1 MARTPR
7 TLPEVLPPA
16 EHQDQE
22 AIAAAGLAMQAAS
35 LSHAETDEVF
45 AAGMDIGRLQ
55 SMDFIATIAN
65 SALLSIYENLK
76 KSKGWR
82 HLRNPES
89 CDGRNFESL
98 DEFCALKLG
107 RSYRRMQELCANRN
121 LVGQE
126 AFEQAEKIGLRQVD
140 YNAIRALPAPKQAL
154 LQEALADGADKETI
168 TTALRE
174 LAAQD
179 QREIEALQT
188 RADAAEK
195 ELAENTQL
203 LAAKNKTIDKLQTQ
217 VQRVKSAD
225 PDAVRAD
232 LLDAL
237 NQHAKAALG
246 SVRGQF
252 RQVLLAMAE
261 FERAGGTA
269 HREVADG
276 WITQLETELE
286 EQRLEFGLLRRP
298 PVPGTERPVFA
309 TDEA

>member
-7 TLPEVLPPA
+7 TLPEALPPA

-22 AIAAAGLAMQAAS
+22 AIAAAAIAVQAAS

-55 SMDFIATIAN
+55 AMDFITTIGN
-65 SALLSIYENLK
+65 SAMLSIYENLK

-89 CDGRNFESL
+89 SDGRNFENL
-98 DEFCALKLG
+98 QDFCKIKLG
-107 RSYRRMQELCANRN
+107 RSYQRMQELCANRN

-154 LQEALADGADKETI
+154 LQEALAEGADKETI
-168 TTALRE
+168 TAALRE

-179 QREIEALQT
+179 QREIEALQG
-188 RADAAEK
+188 RAAAAEK
-195 ELAENTQL
+195 ELAENTAL

-225 PDAVRAD
+225 PDVVRMD

-237 NQHAKAALG
+237 QHQGAAALG
-246 SVRGQF
+246 TLRGQF
-252 RQVLLAMAE
+252 RQVLLALAE

-269 HREVADG
+269 HREVAGG
-276 WITQLETELE
+276 WIDQLEAELE

-309 TDEA
+309 DE